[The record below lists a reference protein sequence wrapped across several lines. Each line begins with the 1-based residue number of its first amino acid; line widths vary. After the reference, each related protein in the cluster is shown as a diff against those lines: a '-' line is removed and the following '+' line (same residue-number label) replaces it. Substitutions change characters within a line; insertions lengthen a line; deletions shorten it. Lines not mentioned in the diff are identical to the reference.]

1 MGRRPQ
7 WGGRC
12 APHRR
17 GGILSSVHPGGGE
30 VCAVAGAISPAAFCP
45 HRPGAAGGAS
55 LPYTMQCGRRGGAVA
70 RIAPG
75 RVQSPRGGPSS
86 ASGRRDAVQ
95 IGGDLPGGGR
105 HRTAHGKRPGK
116 IAPRKTG
123 NKKRGKRGAGRV
135 YLFFRVK
142 FSGGWNHPPPV
153 LLSSTLGGWNPSR
166 AIRSRVAV
174 RIYPATLSPEL
185 VAAAVKFSSS
195 SFGIRID
202 FVINFDK

>member
-12 APHRR
+12 APHRAGRPHRR

-75 RVQSPRGGPSS
+75 RMQSPRGGLSS
-86 ASGRRDAVQ
+86 ASGRRDTVQ
-95 IGGDLPGGGR
+95 IGGDFPGGGR
-105 HRTAHGKRPGK
+105 HRTAHGKRATKKEVGAARAVSTSFFASNFRAAG
-116 IAPRKTG
+116 ITRRRCCCRPR
-123 NKKRGKRGAGRV
+123 
-135 YLFFRVK
+135 
-142 FSGGWNHPPPV
+142 
-153 LLSSTLGGWNPSR
+153 R
-166 AIRSRVAV
+166 AA
-174 RIYPATLSPEL
+174 
-185 VAAAVKFSSS
+185 
-195 SFGIRID
+195 GIRRAPCGRR
-202 FVINFDK
+202 KRP

>member
-12 APHRR
+12 APHRAGRPHRR

-75 RVQSPRGGPSS
+75 RVQSPRGGLSS

-95 IGGDLPGGGR
+95 IGGDFPGGGR

-123 NKKRGKRGAGRV
+123 NKKEVGAARAV
-135 YLFFRVK
+135 STSFFASN
-142 FSGGWNHPPPV
+142 F
-153 LLSSTLGGWNPSR
+153 R
-166 AIRSRVAV
+166 ADGITRR
-174 RIYPATLSPEL
+174 RCCCRPRR
-185 VAAAVKFSSS
+185 AA
-195 SFGIRID
+195 GIRRAPCGRR
-202 FVINFDK
+202 KRP